1 MFLLL
6 YRFSKPT
13 INSCLDDF
21 DEKSSEDMKVV
32 IDDYFEKL
40 TDDCSKPEINFYAQV
55 FFVFNKVIYVIYNAI
70 FLNSVI

>member
-1 MFLLL
+1 M
-6 YRFSKPT
+6 
-13 INSCLDDF
+13 DDF